1 MKKALSIL
9 MAMSLLCA
17 QSLSLCVK
25 AEEVGVTESCTEEP
39 IITAAY
45 LIENEYLYVSNSN
58 GRLYVY
64 GSTTGVCP
72 MASIGIKDIVVER
85 SSNGTSG
92 WTAVAY
98 PADYLKANVASC
110 EMQKWITVSHG
121 YYYRVTCNHYALE
134 TGWFPKT
141 QSEGNTSN
149 IVYI

>member
-85 SSNGTSG
+85 NSLLSRLLLAG
-92 WTAVAY
+92 
-98 PADYLKANVASC
+98 D
-110 EMQKWITVSHG
+110 QHG
-121 YYYRVTCNHYALE
+121 QNDQQVCYSTHHGCYSTHHGCKDTN
-134 TGWFPKT
+134 
-141 QSEGNTSN
+141 
-149 IVYI
+149 